1 MQNHNS
7 ANTKQ
12 QKQKSPMGKS
22 STITPVMANAV
33 IGKWGNSLAV
43 RLAAGVTRASG
54 VAFDSPVAIYAE
66 RGRIVIEVIDKA
78 LTLDEMLESFDPKR
92 HAGEMMAAKSV
103 GLEVL

>member
-1 MQNHNS
+1 MRNHD
-7 ANTKQ
+7 AINTKH
-12 QKQKSPMGKS
+12 QKQKSPIRKS

-78 LTLDEMLESFDPKR
+78 LTLDEMLASFDPKR